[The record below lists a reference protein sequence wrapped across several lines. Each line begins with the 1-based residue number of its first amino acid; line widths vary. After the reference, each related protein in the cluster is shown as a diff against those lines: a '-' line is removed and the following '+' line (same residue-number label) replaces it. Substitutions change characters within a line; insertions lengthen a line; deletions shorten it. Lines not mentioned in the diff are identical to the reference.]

1 MKLVQAVRAKP
12 KSKILRVQ
20 SDFTTMLL
28 GFRSCGRSNTIYRNI
43 DIEIYFPTSGI
54 FNCEWRDIRMNP

>member
-1 MKLVQAVRAKP
+1 MKLVQAVRARP

-28 GFRSCGRSNTIYRNI
+28 GFRSWGGEKLNDSEEEKKNT
-43 DIEIYFPTSGI
+43 
-54 FNCEWRDIRMNP
+54 